1 MRLIIPSELGG
12 GGSHK
17 AEYYLLISASMQ
29 YGDPALSLIIQA
41 STSIGT
47 SPMLLAYKKDVPRAI
62 KEISEIKGLEDNLKR
77 WSETCKELDR
87 LVKIPDPAAIKSKFK
102 PLGEEVKGLAKKN
115 SVFKSYCGGFLYDL
129 HKAGQAGMSFQ
140 LDLMGDLLLKA
151 ARKLDSFIPRIDELS
166 ENFDLRKGGVGFFLS
181 MIASGQT
188 SAFALTEP
196 SAGSDTARVAT
207 RAELK
212 EVEVT
217 LENSAHVFDIDGE
230 KKGHRIF
237 FVNRADA
244 NI

>member
-1 MRLIIPSELGG
+1 MSYVRYAEAKHGHSNEVIKMFHDKGYMRLIIPSELGG

-115 SVFKSYCGGFLYDL
+115 SVFKSYCGGF
-129 HKAGQAGMSFQ
+129 
-140 LDLMGDLLLKA
+140 
-151 ARKLDSFIPRIDELS
+151 
-166 ENFDLRKGGVGFFLS
+166 S
-181 MIASGQT
+181 MICIKQVR
-188 SAFALTEP
+188 L
-196 SAGSDTARVAT
+196 V
-207 RAELK
+207 
-212 EVEVT
+212 
-217 LENSAHVFDIDGE
+217 
-230 KKGHRIF
+230 
-237 FVNRADA
+237 
-244 NI
+244 